1 MTFIIESLFLNS
13 IEEQKVKERNKKYYT
28 PVNAQILLAPKIN
41 SEIQNGNLVSLRRIT
56 GINLRKTEL
65 LNLKATY
72 AATITCGYQTFGV
85 M

>member
-1 MTFIIESLFLNS
+1 M
-13 IEEQKVKERNKKYYT
+13 EEEKVKERNKKYYT

-56 GINLRKTEL
+56 RINLRKTEL
-65 LNLKATY
+65 LNLKAAY